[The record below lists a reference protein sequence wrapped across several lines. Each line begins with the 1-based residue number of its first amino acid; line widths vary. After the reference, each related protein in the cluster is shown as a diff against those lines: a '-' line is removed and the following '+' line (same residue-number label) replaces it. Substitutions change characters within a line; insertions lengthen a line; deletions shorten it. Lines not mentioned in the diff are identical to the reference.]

1 MLHQWIWVAS
11 CSLWSHC
18 PTSNSHRRQGNVLY
32 FADADP
38 EFVAIHICLFPNF
51 TLVESRVWSLPQAFH
66 RPTWQDGRSI
76 LLITQMFPLQ
86 DILGVLTEQV
96 PGYRSDINHPIK
108 ETNRMVKLSVYK
120 EGSLLHHPTG
130 IPQQILGHY
139 SAKKQ
144 AVPDVTSWIRTGGFR
159 VMKITKTVG
168 WISESILGPLI
179 HRLKT
184 PSQVPTTPYGAVKK
198 PFIWH
203 EQMRL
208 TRPYSFYLP

>member
-1 MLHQWIWVAS
+1 MLHQWIWVVS
-11 CSLWSHC
+11 SSLWNHC

-159 VMKITKTVG
+159 VMKITDIRMDQWKHLGTLDTQAEN
-168 WISESILGPLI
+168 SFTSAHHTILSCEETSHLA
-179 HRLKT
+179 RANEA
-184 PSQVPTTPYGAVKK
+184 Y
-198 PFIWH
+198 
-203 EQMRL
+203 
-208 TRPYSFYLP
+208 